1 MNPRQK
7 IFLTALSFTFCSQS
21 INASEA
27 CNDSLKSGKQ
37 VSTFVTEI
45 IEERITRTH
54 SLRNSYTETIRPLNM
69 PGMLKASLEGD
80 LPTLREYLINE
91 TPQKITTALTNYMEK
106 EAAISDWFISQVNQN
121 ITDNDLKKKLIQYTK
136 DVSLYPYAYLE
147 LSTNSQIIKLINLY
161 SESNRGWKMID
172 GKLGFK
178 NEETRDKHREIRSK
192 LESIRKNQLAITDL
206 ITRTDGNRP
215 CDEN

>member
-1 MNPRQK
+1 MNNRQK
-7 IFLTALSFTFCSQS
+7 HLLTALSLTLCSQP
-21 INASEA
+21 INASET
-27 CNDSLKSGKQ
+27 CNEPLKSGKQ
-37 VSTFVTEI
+37 TSNFVTEL
-45 IEERITRTH
+45 IEERTTRTH
-54 SLRNSYTETIRPLNM
+54 SVRNTYTETIRPLNM
-69 PGMLKASLEGD
+69 PGLLKASLEGD
-80 LPTLREYLINE
+80 LNTLREYLMNK
-91 TPQKITTALTNYMEK
+91 TPQKITVALTEYMEK
-106 EAAISDWFISQVNQN
+106 EAQISDWFINEVNQN
-121 ITDNDLKKKLIQYTK
+121 ITNNDLKKKLIRYTK

-172 GKLGFK
+172 GQLGFK